1 MVPKNNKPENGVSS
15 GIVCLSYDTVDIL
28 CSIGCGKK
36 IIGKPSG
43 INKPELENAVNIGGF
58 GSPDIETIVSLR
70 PELVIGYSEICSKTI
85 AELTSR
91 NINTLVLHHTSLSE
105 IYGSI
110 SLLGRITGN
119 NDEAIQ
125 LIASLQKDF
134 RGISAFVAKG
144 ARRPKV
150 YFEEWNQPPVC
161 GVQWVSEII
170 GIAGGQDCF
179 ASRCRAKKYLERE
192 VTAFDV
198 AAASPEIILASWCG
212 KPVDINSF
220 KQRSGWESVP
230 AVKTGR
236 IYPVPGEFILQPG
249 PSLVKGAKFLH
260 DIFNKQ
266 AS

>member
-1 MVPKNNKPENGVSS
+1 MVIKKTKQKNGAPS

-28 CSIGCGKK
+28 LSIGCGNKVT
-36 IIGKPSG
+36 GKPSG
-43 INKPELENAVNIGGF
+43 IDKPGLENAVNIGGF
-58 GSPDIETIVSLR
+58 GSPDIDAIVSLK

-85 AELTSR
+85 AELIGL
-91 NINTLVLHHTSLSE
+91 NINTLALHHTSLDE
-105 IYGSI
+105 IYSSI

-119 NDEAIQ
+119 NDEATQ
-125 LIASLQKDF
+125 LIGSLQKEF

-150 YFEEWNQPPVC
+150 YFEEWNKPSVC

-170 GIAGGQDCF
+170 DIAGGQDCF
-179 ASRCRAKKYLERE
+179 SGRCRAKKYLERE

-198 AAASPEIILASWCG
+198 ASASPEIILASWCG

-220 KQRSGWESVP
+220 KQRPGWESVP
-230 AVKTGR
+230 AIKTGR
-236 IYPVPGEFILQPG
+236 IYEVPGEFILQPG

-260 DIFNKQ
+260 DIFYKQ

>member
-1 MVPKNNKPENGVSS
+1 MVPKGNKREHSLSS
-15 GIVCLSYDTVDIL
+15 GVVCLSYDTVDIL
-28 CSIGCGKK
+28 LSIGCGEK

-43 INKPELENAVNIGGF
+43 INKPGLENAVNIGGF
-58 GSPDIETIVSLR
+58 GSPNIDTIVSLK

-85 AELTSR
+85 AELINR
-91 NINTLVLHHTSLSE
+91 NINTLTLHHTSLNE
-105 IYGSI
+105 IYDSI
-110 SLLGRITGN
+110 SLLGNITGN
-119 NDEAIQ
+119 TGEASE
-125 LIASLQKDF
+125 LVASLQKEF

-150 YFEEWNQPPVC
+150 YFEEWNKPSVC

-170 GIAGGQDCF
+170 DIAGGKDCF
-179 ASRCRAKKYLERE
+179 AGRCRAKKYLERE

-198 AAASPEIILASWCG
+198 AAAAPEIILASWCG
-212 KPVDINSF
+212 KPVDIKSF
-220 KQRSGWESVP
+220 RQRPGWESIP

-236 IYPVPGEFILQPG
+236 IYEVPGEFILQPG

-260 DIFNKQ
+260 EIFNKQ